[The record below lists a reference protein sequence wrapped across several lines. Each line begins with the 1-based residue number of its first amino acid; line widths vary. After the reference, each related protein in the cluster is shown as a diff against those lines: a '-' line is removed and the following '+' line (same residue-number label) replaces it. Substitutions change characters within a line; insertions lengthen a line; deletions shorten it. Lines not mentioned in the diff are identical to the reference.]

1 MDGDVFCVS
10 QKTIRNTIACKGI
23 GLHTGKLVNMTV
35 RPAAPNSGIVFRR
48 TDLASTDR
56 TITDIPAKYDYMLDT
71 TLCSLLGNAFGTRV
85 GTIEHLMAAL
95 AGLEISNIIVEVD
108 TEELPIM
115 DGSSAP
121 FVMLLECAGI
131 VDQAAPRRV
140 LRVLKEVTV
149 VEDNRKIA
157 LVPDEVSSIFYGI
170 DFETPVIA
178 RQNYAFFLFPDA
190 FKREISRARTF
201 GFAHQVDML
210 RARGLTRG
218 GSLNNAVVIQDD
230 KILNDGGLR
239 FSDEFVRHK
248 VLDAFGDLYL
258 AGGPILGRLE
268 AQACGHRLHNA
279 ILQALFSDEMAYEW
293 VTGPWGGTMKFDDV
307 DLDVVPQ
314 AAQ

>member
-1 MDGDVFCVS
+1 MFCVR
-10 QKTIRNTIACKGI
+10 QKTIRNTISCKGI

-48 TDLASTDR
+48 TDLASMDR
-56 TITDIPAKYDYMLDT
+56 TITDIPAKYDQMLDT
-71 TLCSLLGNAFGTRV
+71 TLCSLLANAVGTRI
-85 GTIEHLMAAL
+85 GTVEHLMAAL

-131 VDQAAPRRV
+131 IDQAAPRRV
-140 LRVLKEVTV
+140 LRVLREVTV
-149 VEDNRKIA
+149 VEDDRKIA

-178 RQNYAFFLFPDA
+178 RQKYAFFLFPDA

-210 RARGLTRG
+210 RSRGLTRG

-239 FSDEFVRHK
+239 FTDEFVRHK

-279 ILQALFSDEMAYEW
+279 ILHALFADEMAYEW
-293 VTGPWGGTMKFDDV
+293 VTGPWGDTMKFDDV
-307 DLDVVPQ
+307 NLDVIPQ